1 MAITPAVVRALAGE
15 ARRLIASCKDAPRGI
30 DGDLPVPAMRRGCVR
45 PGLRSALLRAMS
57 RRRGKGAGFA
67 RGAHGRNQPPA
78 AAAVAEANTIGR
90 IRTAP
95 A

>member
-1 MAITPAVVRALAGE
+1 MAITAAVVRALAGD
-15 ARRLIASCKDAPRGI
+15 ARRLIDSCKDAPRGI
-30 DGDLPVPAMRRGCVR
+30 DGEMAALAMRRGWVR
-45 PGLRSALLRAMS
+45 PQLRSALLPPVS

>member
-1 MAITPAVVRALAGE
+1 MAITPAVVRAPAGE
-15 ARRLIASCKDAPRGI
+15 TRRLIASCKDAPRGI

-45 PGLRSALLRAMS
+45 PGWRSALLAVS

-78 AAAVAEANTIGR
+78 AAAVGKANSIGR
-90 IRTAP
+90 IGTAP

>member
-1 MAITPAVVRALAGE
+1 MAITPAIVRALAGE
-15 ARRLIASCKDAPRGI
+15 ARGLIDRCKDAPRGI
-30 DGDLPVPAMRRGCVR
+30 DGEMAVLAMRRGW
-45 PGLRSALLRAMS
+45 
-57 RRRGKGAGFA
+57 

-78 AAAVAEANTIGR
+78 AAAVTEAKSIGR